1 MTSYPTA
8 ELGLVPPEPSPAPV
22 EPPAVAAPVA
32 PARVGVWRRFLA
44 ATRLSLS
51 AVCDAS
57 APLGEYDYHN
67 HADDADGAPWHV
79 EGGRRCARCGK
90 RYRV

>member
-1 MTSYPTA
+1 M
-8 ELGLVPPEPSPAPV
+8 
-22 EPPAVAAPVA
+22 
-32 PARVGVWRRFLA
+32 
-44 ATRLSLS
+44 
-51 AVCDAS
+51 CDAS